1 MATPDTPAQ
10 IVARLPPYFTISI
23 LAKRNQGKTYYMTQI
38 IQELI
43 KAKRVDKVVVLSGT
57 AGLNDDYTKVVP
69 AKLIMPFKDVVLE
82 NIWKLQASKP
92 IEEREHI
99 LIIMDDCLS
108 NAEAEKS
115 EMVDRLFS
123 QSRHLQIS
131 LAVLSQY
138 GSYLLTPLRLANSDL
153 ILWCKLNVRALE
165 KLWLA
170 TSGISKDKF
179 IELSNTYSNGN
190 YQYMAL
196 DNFIRSSD
204 VADQLTFTKAN

>member
-69 AKLIMPFKDVVLE
+69 AKLIMPFKDQVLE

>member
-38 IQELI
+38 IQELV

-69 AKLIMPFKDVVLE
+69 ARLIMPFKDIVLE

-92 IEEREHI
+92 KEEREHI

-170 TSGISKDKF
+170 TSGITKDKF

-204 VADQLTFTKAN
+204 VSDQLTFTKAN